1 MEKRKKLLT
10 NIGILLASILFS
22 LVLVELLARFVLWHL
37 MDGDGFNHYASI
49 PQLERR
55 YGENYFLGPDVKYIP
70 HRYIGYIPNPAYHTD
85 TDRHNSR
92 GYRGDE
98 FEVPKPE
105 GTFRIVCLGGST
117 TYSYGVDDYHVSYPY
132 LLQQALNERGYTN
145 VEVINAGA
153 GSYTSWET
161 LLNLEFRV
169 LDIEPDLL
177 IVYHG
182 LNDVYPRMVWPPEAY
197 VGDNSGSVRPLI
209 EEVRVPPIWQYST
222 AARMF
227 SVTLGLS
234 EPQSS
239 LDFTRHRRP
248 DTYYELEFRQQVRAG
263 TYPSGIFR
271 EVPMTEM
278 LAANPPIY
286 YERNLRDM
294 VSIADS
300 IDIPIVLST
309 FAYSMEFPEDERSR
323 SEYWDAIDEN
333 NVAMRE
339 VGESTDAY
347 LFDFATIMP
356 GDAVYFTDGRHY
368 TAEGNAY
375 RVELYADYLIE
386 NGLIP
391 EP

>member
-1 MEKRKKLLT
+1 MEKRKKTLT

-22 LVLVELLARFVLWHL
+22 LCLVELLARFVLWNL
-37 MDGDGFNHYASI
+37 LTSDGFNQFASI

-55 YGENYFLGPDVKYIP
+55 YGENYFLGSDVKYIP
-70 HRYIGYIPNPAYHTD
+70 HRYIGYIPNPAYRTPTD
-85 TDRHNSR
+85 WHNSR

-105 GTFRIVCLGGST
+105 GVFRIVCLGGST
-117 TYSYGVDDYHVSYPY
+117 TYSYGVDVYHESYPY
-132 LLQQALNERGYTN
+132 LLQKELRERGYTN
-145 VEVINAGA
+145 VEVVNAGA

-169 LDIEPDLL
+169 LDIDPDLL

-227 SVTLGLS
+227 AVTLGLS
-234 EPQSS
+234 EPQSA

-248 DTYYELEFRQQVRAG
+248 DTYYELKFRQQVRSG
-263 TYPSGIFR
+263 TYPSGIFT
-271 EVPMTEM
+271 EVPMSEM
-278 LAANPPIY
+278 LEANPPIY

-294 VSIADS
+294 VAISDAF
-300 IDIPIVLST
+300 DIPIVLST

-323 SEYWDAIDEN
+323 SEYWTAIDEN
-333 NVAMRE
+333 NDAMRR
-339 VGESTDAY
+339 VGEDTDAY

-356 GDAVYFTDGRHY
+356 GDAKYFTDGRHY

-375 RVELYADYLIE
+375 RANLYADYLIE